1 MTSTGI
7 RTTQVKVPNGDLQI
21 DAYLAQPANEGTF
34 PAVIVIQEIFGV
46 NIHIREVAEK
56 FAKEGYV
63 AIAPALYQR
72 TAPGFEAAYT
82 PEDIQRGRAYKEQT
96 TAEEILSDIQAAI
109 AYLRTLPNVQGDAI
123 GSIGFCFGG
132 HVVYLAAT
140 LPDIKVTASFYGGG
154 ITNSTPGGGEPTI
167 TQTSKIKA
175 PIYAF
180 FGTEDKGIPL
190 EHTEQIEAELKKH
203 QIPHEIFRYV
213 GAEHGYFCN
222 HRASYNPEAAAD
234 AWQQVLKLFQRNLQ
248 LQTV

>member
-1 MTSTGI
+1 MTSTEI
-7 RTTQVKVPNGDLQI
+7 RTTQVKVPNGDLHI
-21 DAYLAQPANEGTF
+21 DAYLAEPAKEGTF

-72 TAPGFEAAYT
+72 TAPGFEAKYT
-82 PEDIQRGRAYKEQT
+82 PEDIQRGRAYKEKT

-109 AYLRTLPNVQGDAI
+109 AYLRTLPNVQDDAI

-167 TQTSKIKA
+167 TRTSKIKA

-190 EHTEQIEAELKKH
+190 EHIEQIEAELNKH
-203 QIPHEIFRYV
+203 QIPHEIFRYF
-213 GAEHGYFCN
+213 GAEHGFFCN